1 MSKKE
6 NTAKK
11 EYGEKN
17 IITIKPTTPEIL
29 FRAFVMEYI
38 FNTSTQKAEESR
50 P

>member
-6 NTAKK
+6 NTATK

-17 IITIKPTTPEIL
+17 ITIKPTTPEIW
-29 FRAFVMEYI
+29 FRAFVVEYI
-38 FNTSTQKAEESR
+38 FNTSTQEAEGSR